1 VFVVAESAD
10 AALVSQAQ
18 SGDIGAF
25 EALYKKYSTMV
36 FRTAYAILRDR
47 YAAEEVTQECFVRAY
62 RSIGRVVEC
71 ESLGPWLHRIAVNL
85 SYNWWRQAQRY
96 RILPLDFLAA
106 GEHSARTESPQV
118 ALHRAEVSDVLAKAL
133 DTLGFDQRVALVL
146 FYLGGF
152 SLEEIAYVLDCPV
165 GTVKSRL
172 HYGRAKLRR
181 VLEQLRQAEPEVV
194 YEF

>member
-1 VFVVAESAD
+1 MIESAD
-10 AALVSQAQ
+10 ATLVSQAQ
-18 SGDIGAF
+18 AGDVAAF

-62 RSIGRVVEC
+62 RGLGRVEQC
-71 ESLGPWLHRIAVNL
+71 DSLGPWLHRIAVNL
-85 SYNWWRQAQRY
+85 SYNWWRQTHRHQ
-96 RILPLDFLAA
+96 ILPLDSLALLLRA
-106 GEHSARTESPQV
+106 AQADSPHAAAR
-118 ALHRAEVSDVLAKAL
+118 RAELISVLAEAL
-133 DTLGFDQRVALVL
+133 DTLGFEQKATLVL

-152 SLEEIAYVLDCPV
+152 SLEEIAYILDCPV

-181 VLEQLRQAEPEVV
+181 TLEQMQYTIPEMA

>member
-1 VFVVAESAD
+1 MVEGAD
-10 AALVSQAQ
+10 AALVSRAQ
-18 SGDIGAF
+18 SGDVAAF
-25 EALYKKYSTMV
+25 EALYNRYSTMV

-62 RSIGRVVEC
+62 RGLARVEQC

-85 SYNWWRQAQRY
+85 SYNWWRQTHRY
-96 RILPLDFLAA
+96 RILPLDFLTAA
-106 GEHSARTESPQV
+106 EHSARIESPQA
-118 ALHRAEVSDVLAKAL
+118 ALRRAEVSDALAQAL
-133 DTLGFDQRVALVL
+133 DTLGFDQKVALIL

-152 SLEEIAYVLDCPV
+152 SIEEIAYILDCPV

-181 VLEQLRQAEPEVV
+181 SLEQLQGAKPEVV

>member
-1 VFVVAESAD
+1 MAENAD

-18 SGDIGAF
+18 SGDVAAF

-47 YAAEEVTQECFVRAY
+47 YAAEEVTQECFSRAY
-62 RSIGRVVEC
+62 RGLARVEQY

-85 SYNWWRQAQRY
+85 SYNWWRQAHRHQ
-96 RILPLDFLAA
+96 ILPLDFLTVA
-106 GEHSARTESPQV
+106 EHSARTESPQA
-118 ALHRAEVSDVLAKAL
+118 ALRRAETSDAVSQAL
-133 DTLGFDQRVALVL
+133 DSLGFDQRAVLVL

-152 SLEEIAYVLDCPV
+152 SIEEIAYILDCPV

-172 HYGRAKLRR
+172 HYGRVRLRR
-181 VLEQLRQAEPEVV
+181 VLEQMQGAQPEVV